1 MPLVS
6 GTRFG
11 PYEIRS
17 PLGAGGMGE
26 VYRARDTRLERTV
39 AIKILPAQFSS
50 DPIRKQRFERE
61 AKTISSLNHPHIC
74 TLHDIGH
81 QDGVDYLVMECVEG
95 ETLATRLEKG
105 PLPLDQ
111 ALKYGAQIADALD
124 KAHSSGVVHRDLKP
138 GNIMLTKT
146 GVKLL
151 DFGLAKATT
160 EVMATSLTEVS
171 TAPTQSRTLTAEGT
185 ILGTLHYMAPEQLE
199 GRDADARSDIFALG
213 EVLYEMGTGRQAF
226 QGKSRASVI
235 AAILSSAP
243 PPMSTLQ
250 PMTPP
255 ALDGAVKRCL
265 AKDPEERWQ
274 SARDLVLELR
284 WIAEAGAAEAPVRR
298 PRLAW
303 LGVVVALAAALGLAL
318 IHFNRATKETRA
330 VRFSVSLPENTSLIS
345 GRVSPDGRYLSFAGD
360 SGGQTQL
367 WLRPLDALA
376 ARPLPG
382 TEGARSVHFWSPDS
396 RFIGFIAERK
406 LKKID
411 VTGGP
416 PQVLC
421 DAPGAGPFQFGSW
434 NSDGTILFNVA
445 ETPGREGLYRVSAA
459 GGPATRVTLHD
470 ESGKELQ
477 AFWPSFLPDGRHF
490 VFACGRQRQD
500 GALEPTGICVASLDS
515 GQARKL
521 LDTTSYAEYA
531 PPGYLLYVRDAALF
545 AHPFDPDKLRLHGD
559 PIRIVERVATVA
571 GIGLPSFSTGV
582 NGLLAYHSGG
592 GSQSRLV
599 WKDRKGAV
607 VGQVGTPAEYGDLR
621 LSPDGQKLAVPITD
635 PQAGTTDLWL
645 IELSRNLAT
654 RFTLE
659 GADVYNPIWSP
670 DGSRIVFSVPRHA
683 PPFLHQK
690 AVSGGEREVLLPSN
704 GTMHVAFAWSPDGRF
719 ILYGERNPDTN
730 WDLWVLPLDGERKPL
745 PFLRTRFREGFATF
759 SPDGRWVAFVS
770 DESGRL
776 EVYVQPF
783 QRPGEKHR
791 ASTAGGSLPR
801 WRRDGKELFYVSPDN
816 QLMAVPVQLGAS
828 FESGTP
834 KALFSIEASQGVEI
848 SYDVAADGQRFI
860 INSPIPGTAAPP
872 TVVLNWVAELPR

>member
-1 MPLVS
+1 
-6 GTRFG
+6 
-11 PYEIRS
+11 
-17 PLGAGGMGE
+17 
-26 VYRARDTRLERTV
+26 
-39 AIKILPAQFSS
+39 
-50 DPIRKQRFERE
+50 
-61 AKTISSLNHPHIC
+61 
-74 TLHDIGH
+74 
-81 QDGVDYLVMECVEG
+81 
-95 ETLATRLEKG
+95 
-105 PLPLDQ
+105 
-111 ALKYGAQIADALD
+111 
-124 KAHSSGVVHRDLKP
+124 
-138 GNIMLTKT
+138 
-146 GVKLL
+146 
-151 DFGLAKATT
+151 
-160 EVMATSLTEVS
+160 
-171 TAPTQSRTLTAEGT
+171 
-185 ILGTLHYMAPEQLE
+185 
-199 GRDADARSDIFALG
+199 
-213 EVLYEMGTGRQAF
+213 
-226 QGKSRASVI
+226 
-235 AAILSSAP
+235 
-243 PPMSTLQ
+243 
-250 PMTPP
+250 
-255 ALDGAVKRCL
+255 
-265 AKDPEERWQ
+265 
-274 SARDLVLELR
+274 
-284 WIAEAGAAEAPVRR
+284 
-298 PRLAW
+298 
-303 LGVVVALAAALGLAL
+303 
-318 IHFNRATKETRA
+318 
-330 VRFSVSLPENTSLIS
+330 
-345 GRVSPDGRYLSFAGD
+345 
-360 SGGQTQL
+360 
-367 WLRPLDALA
+367 
-376 ARPLPG
+376 
-382 TEGARSVHFWSPDS
+382 
-396 RFIGFIAERK
+396 
-406 LKKID
+406 
-411 VTGGP
+411 
-416 PQVLC
+416 
-421 DAPGAGPFQFGSW
+421 
-434 NSDGTILFNVA
+434 
-445 ETPGREGLYRVSAA
+445 
-459 GGPATRVTLHD
+459 
-470 ESGKELQ
+470 
-477 AFWPSFLPDGRHF
+477 
-490 VFACGRQRQD
+490 
-500 GALEPTGICVASLDS
+500 
-515 GQARKL
+515 
-521 LDTTSYAEYA
+521 
-531 PPGYLLYVRDAALF
+531 
-545 AHPFDPDKLRLHGD
+545 
-559 PIRIVERVATVA
+559 VERVATVA

-582 NGLLAYHSGG
+582 NGLLAYYSGG

-621 LSPDGQKLAVPITD
+621 LSPDGQKLVVPITD

-704 GTMHVAFAWSPDGRF
+704 GTMHVASAWSPDGRF